1 MNTTIEY
8 NIRYG
13 VINPEYIGVIT
24 EPRDENYRFE
34 DFRTTPKTIQEIDA
48 HIRNDSPLEYTVFD
62 CHDEAELS
70 SVWYSKLDFKDLDTV
85 YLFWGI
91 WCDEDTDVTR
101 ITVTTPPQVDS
112 LAY

>member
-70 SVWYSKLDFKDLDTV
+70 SVWYSKLDFKDLDTFPLNFLQTV
-85 YLFWGI
+85 ERYLG
-91 WCDEDTDVTR
+91 VTH
-101 ITVTTPPQVDS
+101 S
-112 LAY
+112 LRA